1 MPFLISQQLL
11 FVMPKLILLGGENV
25 LRRNARIV
33 NERAFQDA
41 KQPIDVL
48 VFSWARASFDRK
60 YGKRKP
66 FSDYL
71 ISLGACSVNFVGY
84 SDSPEYIEEKMKGAS
99 MVYLTGGLPSVLI
112 ERLKKRG
119 IDKLLF
125 AYKGVIVGR
134 SAGALALCSHCIT
147 TIRSSSKV
155 RIVDGLGL
163 ANITLKVHYTPEKDD
178 ILLSFSKQEKIYAVP
193 EGSALVFN
201 NDIFE
206 VIGKAYLFENG
217 EKQIILT

>member
-1 MPFLISQQLL
+1 
-11 FVMPKLILLGGENV
+11 MPKLYLLGGENV
-25 LRRNARIV
+25 LRRNAKKV
-33 NERAFQDA
+33 NERAFRDA

-60 YGKRKP
+60 YGKRKL

-84 SDSPEYIEEKMKGAS
+84 SDSPDFIEEKMKYAS

-134 SAGALALCSHCIT
+134 SAGALALCSRCIT
-147 TIRSSSKV
+147 TVRSSCKV
-155 RIVDGLGL
+155 RIVYGLGL
-163 ANITLKVHYTPEKDD
+163 VDILLKVHYIPEKDD
-178 ILLSFSKQEKIYAVP
+178 VLLCFSKDEKVYAVP
-193 EGSALVFN
+193 EGSALFFN
-201 NDIFE
+201 NGIFE